1 MTRPPSRT
9 GDGKRPPG
17 GGKRHRF
24 ALVVALAGLA
34 GLVLAGCSDPEPS
47 TSRGG
52 VEAPP
57 ITAPGGP
64 GPVYV
69 SVGAS
74 ETAGIGADMPLREG
88 WPRVLFRT
96 ALPPTTSFVNMGIP
110 GATVAQAI
118 REELPM
124 AVALRPSLAT
134 VWLNVNDILAGVSVD
149 RFENEMDVLLRGLR
163 RDGAT
168 RVLVANVPPLDRLPS
183 YLACRP
189 SPPAGSAPCRLPVTP
204 PAPAVVNALVD
215 DFNDVTTRLVQR
227 HGAHLVDLHALGTA
241 ARAAGTDATLVS
253 GDGFHPSTAGH
264 AAVAGAFAE
273 VLRGTGPLGPPT
285 G

>member
-1 MTRPPSRT
+1 MSRPPSRT
-9 GDGKRPPG
+9 GDSRTGPD
-17 GGKRHRF
+17 RHNCHQF
-24 ALVVALAGLA
+24 ALGVAIVALL
-34 GLVLAGCSDPEPS
+34 LAGCSDPEPS

-52 VEAPP
+52 VEGPP
-57 ITAPGGP
+57 VTAPGGP

-74 ETAGIGADMPLREG
+74 ETAGIGADQPLREG
-88 WPRVLFRT
+88 WPRVLFQT
-96 ALPPTTSFVNMGIP
+96 ALPSTTSFVNMGIP
-110 GATVAQAI
+110 GATVAQAL
-118 REELPM
+118 RDELPM
-124 AVALRPSLAT
+124 AVALRPSLVT

-149 RFENEMDVLLRGLR
+149 RFEREMDTLLRSLGR
-163 RDGAT
+163 EGAT

-189 SPPAGSAPCRLPVTP
+189 SPPPGSAPCRLPAAP
-204 PAPAVVNALVD
+204 PAPAVVNGMVE
-215 DFNDVTTRLVQR
+215 DFNAATARLAER
-227 HGAHLVDLHALGTA
+227 HGAHLVDLHALGSA
-241 ARAAGTDATLVS
+241 ARQAGTDTALVS

-273 VLRGTGPLGPPT
+273 VLRGTGPLGPPA

>member
-1 MTRPPSRT
+1 MRRPF
-9 GDGKRPPG
+9 G
-17 GGKRHRF
+17 
-24 ALVVALAGLA
+24 VVALAAAL
-34 GLVLAGCSDPEPS
+34 LPLGCSDPEP
-47 TSRGG
+47 TASRGG

-69 SVGAS
+69 AVGAS
-74 ETAGIGADMPLREG
+74 ETAGVGADQPLREG
-88 WPRVLFRT
+88 WPRVLFQT

-124 AVALRPSLAT
+124 AVALRPSLVT
-134 VWLNVNDILAGVSVD
+134 VWLNVNDILAGVTVD
-149 RFENEMDVLLRGLR
+149 RFEREMDTLLRGLR
-163 RDGAT
+163 REGAT

-189 SPPAGSAPCRLPVTP
+189 SPPAGSAPCRLPSTP
-204 PAPAVVNALVD
+204 PAPAAVNSMVEA
-215 DFNDVTTRLVQR
+215 FNDATARLVER
-227 HGAHLVDLHALGTA
+227 HGAHLVDLHAVGAA
-241 ARAAGTDATLVS
+241 AREAGTYDALVS

-273 VLRGTGPLGPPT
+273 VLRATGPLGPPT

>member
-1 MTRPPSRT
+1 MRRRGAVAVGWATAT
-9 GDGKRPPG
+9 
-17 GGKRHRF
+17 
-24 ALVVALAGLA
+24 ALALA
-34 GLVLAGCSDPEPS
+34 ACSSPEPS

-57 ITAPGGP
+57 VTAPTGP

-69 SVGAS
+69 AVGAS
-74 ETAGIGADMPLREG
+74 ETAGIGADLPLREG

-96 ALPPTTSFVNMGIP
+96 ALPPSTSFVNMGIP

-118 REELPM
+118 RDELPM
-124 AVALRPSLAT
+124 AAELRPNLVT
-134 VWLNVNDILAGVSVD
+134 VWLNVNDILAGVPVD
-149 RFENEMDVLLRGLR
+149 RFEREMDTLMGALR
-163 RDGAT
+163 RNRAT
-168 RVLVANVPPLDRLPS
+168 RVLVANVPPLDQLPS

-204 PAPAVVNALVD
+204 PPPAAVNDLVD
-215 DFNDVTTRLVQR
+215 EFNAATSRVAER
-227 HGAHLVDLHALGTA
+227 HGAHVVDLHAVGLA
-241 ARAAGTDATLVS
+241 ARAAGTDAALVS

-264 AAVAGAFAE
+264 AAVAEAFAE
-273 VLRGTGPLGPPT
+273 VLRATGPLGPPP

>member
-1 MTRPPSRT
+1 VTPPSPVV
-9 GDGKRPPG
+9 GAAA
-17 GGKRHRF
+17 
-24 ALVVALAGLA
+24 ALVA
-34 GLVLAGCSDPEPS
+34 LVLAGCSDPRPS

-57 ITAPGGP
+57 ITALSGP

-74 ETAGIGADMPLREG
+74 ETAGIGADQPLREG

-124 AVALRPSLAT
+124 AVALRPSLTT
-134 VWLNVNDILAGVSVD
+134 VWLNVNDILAGVTVD
-149 RFENEMDVLLRGLR
+149 RFEREMDTLLRGLR
-163 RDGAT
+163 RGGAT

-189 SPPAGSAPCRLPVTP
+189 SPPAGSAPCRLPATP
-204 PAPAVVNALVD
+204 PGPDAVNALID
-215 DFNDVTTRLVQR
+215 DFNNATARQVER
-227 HGAHLVDLHALGTA
+227 HGAHLVDLHALGSA
-241 ARAAGTDATLVS
+241 ARAAGGDAALVS

-264 AAVAGAFAE
+264 AAVAGAFAD
-273 VLRGTGPLGPPT
+273 VLRSTGPLGPPT